1 LLDYRHS
8 QRKGGQAQSSALMQM
23 LDKRTALSGGAV
35 DRQLQPVLQGEAR
48 VTFHSPELANL
59 VHNPTP
65 GTRMFSVSDGR
76 QTQLSAVMLSEDDS
90 PGQYQT
96 RLTNAL
102 R

>member
-1 LLDYRHS
+1 
-8 QRKGGQAQSSALMQM
+8 ALMQM

-48 VTFHSPELANL
+48 VTFHSPDLANL

-90 PGQYQT
+90 AAQY
-96 RLTNAL
+96 
-102 R
+102 

>member
-1 LLDYRHS
+1 
-8 QRKGGQAQSSALMQM
+8 M
-23 LDKRTALSGGAV
+23 
-35 DRQLQPVLQGEAR
+35 
-48 VTFHSPELANL
+48 TFHSPDLANL

-90 PGQYQT
+90 AGQYQT

-102 R
+102 RRVGVQMHQNADGISFSTTENSGPTLKAP